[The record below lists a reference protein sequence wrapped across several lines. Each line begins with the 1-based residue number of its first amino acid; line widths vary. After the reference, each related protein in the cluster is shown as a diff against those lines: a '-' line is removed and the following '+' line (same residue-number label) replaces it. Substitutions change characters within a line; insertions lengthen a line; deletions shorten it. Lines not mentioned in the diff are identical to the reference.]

1 MKKEYEFWANK
12 QNIPH
17 LDLYT
22 KILKLLCGYTG
33 FNFLLG
39 FFYAR
44 FWGDFQYNVL
54 FLVLSIISFTGIY
67 SKANDPRKQERDKN
81 AVVFEGIFHS
91 VCTFGVAYA
100 LSFWMLAVIYL
111 MEMIYIVKI
120 IFSYFK
126 PWINK

>member
-1 MKKEYEFWANK
+1 MKKEYEFWASK

-22 KILKLLCGYTG
+22 KILKLFCGYTG

-91 VCTFGVAYA
+91 VCTFAVCYIV
-100 LSFWMLAVIYL
+100 SFWILLIVYFLEIVHVAI
-111 MEMIYIVKI
+111 IVKTYYR
-120 IFSYFK
+120 SRK
-126 PWINK
+126 K

>member
-22 KILKLLCGYTG
+22 KILKLFCGYTG

-91 VCTFGVAYA
+91 VCTFAVCYIV
-100 LSFWMLAVIYL
+100 SFWILLIVYFLEIVHVAI
-111 MEMIYIVKI
+111 IVKT
-120 IFSYFK
+120 YYRPRK
-126 PWINK
+126 K

>member
-12 QNIPH
+12 QNIPY

-22 KILKLLCGYTG
+22 KILKLFCGYTG

-91 VCTFGVAYA
+91 VCTFAVCYIV
-100 LSFWMLAVIYL
+100 SFWILLIVYFLEIVHVAI
-111 MEMIYIVKI
+111 IVKT
-120 IFSYFK
+120 YYRPRK
-126 PWINK
+126 K

>member
-22 KILKLLCGYTG
+22 KVLKLFCGYTG

-54 FLVLSIISFTGIY
+54 LLVLSIISFTGIY

-81 AVVFEGIFHS
+81 AVVLEGIFHS
-91 VCTFGVAYA
+91 VCTFAVCYIV
-100 LSFWMLAVIYL
+100 SFWILLIVYIIEIVHIAI
-111 MEMIYIVKI
+111 IVKT
-120 IFSYFK
+120 YYRPRK
-126 PWINK
+126 K

>member
-22 KILKLLCGYTG
+22 KILKLFCGYTG

-44 FWGDFQYNVL
+44 FWGNFQYNVL

-91 VCTFGVAYA
+91 VCTFAVCYI
-100 LSFWMLAVIYL
+100 LSFWILLIAYFLEIVHVAI
-111 MEMIYIVKI
+111 IVKT
-120 IFSYFK
+120 YYRPRK
-126 PWINK
+126 K